1 MFKIGVT
8 FLTLL
13 VSVIGAVYG
22 GQPESKNSLR
32 FVSESSVELQPCSNR
47 TPAVTSAYKHS
58 QDSVVVEPAF
68 RGQNSQCPN
77 CNTNGKISQE
87 YVVLSDSEV
96 ATCRPQGQQPPA
108 FFPPPASPP
117 MTATPA
123 PLPVASNSGMPEGAT
138 IGLIVCGLSALGGVF
153 IRKRK
158 EDDAD
163 EKAEADKA
171 EKEKKYRE
179 RAVKITAAP
188 HVANV

>member
-22 GQPESKNSLR
+22 GQPDSKSSLR
-32 FVSESSVELQPCSNR
+32 FVNASSVELQPCVNK
-47 TPAVTSAYKHS
+47 TTVVAPAYK
-58 QDSVVVEPAF
+58 
-68 RGQNSQCPN
+68 GQNSQCST
-77 CNTNGKISQE
+77 CNGQNSRE
-87 YVVLSDSEV
+87 YVVLSDSDM

-108 FFPPPASPP
+108 FFPPQSAPP
-117 MTATPA
+117 VAATPA
-123 PLPVASNSGMPEGAT
+123 PLPSPVNSGMSQGAT
-138 IGLIVCGLSALGGVF
+138 IALIVCGLAGLGGVF

-179 RAVKITAAP
+179 RAVKITASP